1 MNAKYQPST
10 QKQLPNKL
18 TKHYKHQFKRTKNI
32 KLKQKKKKE
41 KKKIQARAKKLTSPI
56 HKNYLSCQE
65 FYKQSIMPF
74 ETMTNILK
82 KYNEL
87 HK

>member
-32 KLKQKKKKE
+32 KLKQKKKK
-41 KKKIQARAKKLTSPI
+41 KKKKYKLGPS
-56 HKNYLSCQE
+56 N
-65 FYKQSIMPF
+65 
-74 ETMTNILK
+74 
-82 KYNEL
+82 
-87 HK
+87 